1 MDNLFFI
8 SKRESSFINLSKLKR
23 VGGEDLSQSE
33 ERQRG
38 KLDDPQQYPRSGK
51 QQQPRSHRSLQRHRN
66 HQKSTVGRSF
76 RDDLALGILTTIS
89 VK

>member
-1 MDNLFFI
+1 M
-8 SKRESSFINLSKLKR
+8 
-23 VGGEDLSQSE
+23 GGEDLSQSE